1 MHTHN
6 SPRATDAR
14 ERRPDP
20 AETASACAQAV
31 REIAA
36 IVAESLAIL
45 ASVPYAPRNL
55 RREGQR
61 LDETTRR
68 APANQPPRNLWQA
81 VRSWVRTIVK
91 WVRDQRPGRSRPA
104 TDTDRRLTRLERRVD
119 ALAVAMREGFAQ
131 ARRER
136 EAGFAQARQERE
148 AGFAQARQERREMNH
163 TLHQRMDDLQDMVQT
178 SFADIRKDLSLHAKA
193 NEHIRAH
200 IIESALMHWSLD
212 ARTWSRLLSLAPE
225 RIATELLWEDHYPP
239 RVWTTIA
246 DQLGLPH
253 DSRLQRCDHL
263 ALITLQWPAAEPIR
277 FLVVGEAS
285 VQMDGRRLDKVL
297 RHVQDL
303 QAHTDYPVLPCLY
316 THHYADDL
324 CMRALRA
331 GVIVLEWQR
340 GDRTYNHGGDEDLAA
355 RIRAMSPR

>member
-104 TDTDRRLTRLERRVD
+104 PDTDRRLTHLERRVD
-119 ALAVAMREGFAQ
+119 VLAVAMREGFD
-131 ARRER
+131 
-136 EAGFAQARQERE
+136 
-148 AGFAQARQERREMNH
+148 QARQERREMNR

-178 SFADIRKDLSLHAKA
+178 SVADIRKDLSLHAKA
-193 NEHIRAH
+193 NEHMRAH
-200 IIESALMHWSLD
+200 IIESALMRWSLD

-225 RIATELLWEDHYPP
+225 HVATELLWEDHYPP
-239 RVWTTIA
+239 RVWTTTA
-246 DQLGLPH
+246 NQLDLPH

-263 ALITLQWPAAEPIR
+263 ALIALQQPAAEPIR

-285 VQMDGRRLDKVL
+285 VQMDGRRLDKAL

-316 THHYADDL
+316 AHHYSDDL
-324 CMRALRA
+324 RTRALRA

>member
-1 MHTHN
+1 MPTHN
-6 SPRATDAR
+6 SAHDADAR
-14 ERRPDP
+14 ERRPDS
-20 AETASACAQAV
+20 AETASACAQAL

-36 IVAESLAIL
+36 IVTEGLATL

-81 VRSWVRTIVK
+81 VRRWVQAMVQWARK
-91 WVRDQRPGRSRPA
+91 QGPGRSRPSP
-104 TDTDRRLTRLERRVD
+104 DTARRLSHLERRVD

-131 ARRER
+131 AR
-136 EAGFAQARQERE
+136 
-148 AGFAQARQERREMNH
+148 QERREMNR
-163 TLHQRMDDLQDMVQT
+163 TLHQRMDDLQNTVQA
-178 SFADIRKDLSLHAKA
+178 SVADIRKDLSLSAKA
-193 NEHIRAH
+193 NEHMRAH
-200 IIESALMHWSLD
+200 IIESALARWSLD
-212 ARTWSRLLSLAPE
+212 ARTWSRLLSLDPDH
-225 RIATELLWEDHYPP
+225 IASELLWEDHYPP

-246 DQLGLPH
+246 DQLDLPH
-253 DSRLQRCDHL
+253 DSLLQRCDHL
-263 ALITLQWPAAEPIR
+263 ALITWQRPAAEPIR

-303 QAHTDYPVLPCLY
+303 QTHTDYPVLPCLY
-316 THHYADDL
+316 AHHYSDDL
-324 CMRALRA
+324 RTRALRA

-340 GDRTYNHGGDEDLAA
+340 GDRTHNHGGDEDLAA
-355 RIRAMSPR
+355 RIRAMRTR

>member
-36 IVAESLAIL
+36 IVTESLALL

-81 VRSWVRTIVK
+81 VRSWIRAIVK

-104 TDTDRRLTRLERRVD
+104 PDTDRRLTHLERRVD
-119 ALAVAMREGFAQ
+119 VLAIAMREGFD
-131 ARRER
+131 
-136 EAGFAQARQERE
+136 
-148 AGFAQARQERREMNH
+148 QARQERREMNR

-178 SFADIRKDLSLHAKA
+178 SVADIRKDLSLHAKA
-193 NEHIRAH
+193 NEPMRAH
-200 IIESALMHWSLD
+200 SIESALMRWSLD

-246 DQLGLPH
+246 DQLDLPH

-263 ALITLQWPAAEPIR
+263 ALITLQWPATEPIR

-316 THHYADDL
+316 AHHYSDDL
-324 CMRALRA
+324 RTRALRA

-340 GDRTYNHGGDEDLAA
+340 GDRTYNHGGDDDLAA
-355 RIRAMSPR
+355 RIHAMRTR